1 MKLWEVMIPFNCSE
15 FHHLMMVLSHSIIT
29 ETLRYFS
36 CLANETIFELH
47 VCRSP
52 GPLFLFFCAVV
63 LVLSKAGC
71 VYLCMLVKQLVPFIS
86 PVAAEGRDAK
96 KNIQKHIV
104 WEMGR
109 QPWEDNSCWLE
120 NASWLLKA
128 NAFSALQPSLRVR
141 IEGRE
146 GGGGCEATGRRRGWE
161 RETETGAEAV
171 L

>member
-1 MKLWEVMIPFNCSE
+1 MIPFNCSE

-52 GPLFLFFCAVV
+52 GPLFLFFCAGV

-96 KNIQKHIV
+96 KTHIAYSV
-104 WEMGR
+104 RDG
-109 QPWEDNSCWLE
+109 QPWEDNSCCLE

-146 GGGGCEATGRRRGWE
+146 GGCEATGRRRGWE